1 MAITRDLVKKV
12 LFCGAKS
19 FANDLKEGHIWVDV
33 GIEETRRFELDAHF
47 LSHPLFEELLD
58 FSVDEFGYSYGGA
71 LRIACDIDLFL
82 HLLELLKS
90 GNPSVHYMELPQ
102 LTDRFY
108 ISVVQ
113 LWEPVQGLS
122 EPASVHATIS
132 GAGGVCGRCNRR
144 LLLEKEL

>member
-108 ISVVQ
+108 VSRGQEAHTGRQLITNEVKSVNV
-113 LWEPVQGLS
+113 
-122 EPASVHATIS
+122 AA
-132 GAGGVCGRCNRR
+132 CNALMDQNLRID
-144 LLLEKEL
+144 